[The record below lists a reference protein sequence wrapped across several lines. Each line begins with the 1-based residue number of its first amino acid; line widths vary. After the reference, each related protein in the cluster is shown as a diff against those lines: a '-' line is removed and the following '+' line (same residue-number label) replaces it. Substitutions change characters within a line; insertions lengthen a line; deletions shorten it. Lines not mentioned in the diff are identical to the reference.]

1 MRLFRKLPKIN
12 FMNKT
17 KLLLLAVAVM
27 VVLNLVLLFNT
38 YWKSAE
44 VSSTQV
50 RLIQPDGGSK
60 DLIIERLQFD
70 EGQVVLY
77 EEHIKQHRKHIRE
90 KEQEIGNLRRRLFES
105 LADGG
110 EGETSLTGQIG
121 SIQQQI
127 EQIHLDHF
135 KQIRSICRPDQLQY
149 FDNLTSE
156 LAHLFA
162 SQPPG
167 RQRPIH
173 PRP

>member
-1 MRLFRKLPKIN
+1 
-12 FMNKT
+12 MNKT

-27 VVLNLVLLFNT
+27 VVLNLVLLFKT

-44 VSSTQV
+44 VSSSTQV
-50 RLIQPDGGSK
+50 RLIQHDGGGPK

-110 EGETSLTGQIG
+110 EGETSLTRQIG